1 MVHENVEK
9 IRTAKGITK
18 TFVANKLE
26 LSLQGYRHIASGN
39 VRLDT
44 ERLKV
49 IGEVLGEDPAIFLS
63 NELTESVIN
72 RLSGKI
78 ASTA

>member
-9 IRTAKGITK
+9 IRAAKGITK
-18 TFVANKLE
+18 TFIARKLG
-26 LSLQGYRHIASGN
+26 LTLQGYRHIASGN

-44 ERLKV
+44 ERLK
-49 IGEVLGEDPAIFLS
+49 IISGALGEEAAIFLS
-63 NELTESVIN
+63 NELTDSVIK
-72 RLSGKI
+72 RLTGKI